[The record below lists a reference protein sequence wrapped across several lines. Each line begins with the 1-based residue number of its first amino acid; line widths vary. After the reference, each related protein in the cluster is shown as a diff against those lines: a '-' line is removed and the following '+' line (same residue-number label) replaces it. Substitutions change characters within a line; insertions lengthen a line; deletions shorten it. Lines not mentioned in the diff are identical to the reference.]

1 MARLRTAQT
10 LLLIDALGAL
20 VVVVSPTA
28 IAARNWELVKNHR
41 ISDVILTTELF
52 LREEWDV
59 TVPFVLDSPRSVM
72 VLRGTSP
79 LIITETFN
87 LVLILPL

>member
-1 MARLRTAQT
+1 M
-10 LLLIDALGAL
+10 
-20 VVVVSPTA
+20 
-28 IAARNWELVKNHR
+28 
-41 ISDVILTTELF
+41 ILTTELF